1 MRISAWPGFGI
12 GQENPYT
19 RLLYGSVSSRGA
31 QVEDFSPWKALARRY
46 DIFHLHWPEYYVV
59 HPNPIKAL
67 VGTLGVLSCICWMRL
82 RGTKVIWT
90 VHNLRSHNY
99 LRPRVEGLFW
109 RFFPRLV
116 DGFLALTPAGLG
128 QAREHFPQLRKLP
141 GFVVPLGMY
150 RNVYPNG
157 MSRQEARQ
165 RLRLTQY
172 QRTVLFIGVIAKYKN
187 VPLLAKI
194 FRGLDDP
201 ETQLVIAGRFD
212 SAEDEAATRDAADG
226 DARIQIHSGYV
237 EANDLQIY
245 FNAADLVVLPFREIL
260 NSASALLAL
269 SFDKPVLVPA
279 LGAMPELQ
287 ASFGADWVRTYEGE
301 LTPAELKAALEWSRM
316 PSRPKLGPA
325 SSLGWEEI
333 ARQTIQAYSEILCHP
348 DLVEGARS

>member
-1 MRISAWPGFGI
+1 MRISAWPGADI

-19 RLLYGSVSSRGA
+19 RLLYHSVGSRGV

-46 DIFHLHWPEYYVV
+46 DILHLHWPEYYLV

-67 VGTLGVLSCICWMRL
+67 VGTLGALACICWLRL

-90 VHNLRSHNY
+90 VHNLRSHNFV
-99 LRPRVEGLFW
+99 RPRVERLFW
-109 RFFPRLV
+109 RLFPRLV

-128 QAREHFPQLRKLP
+128 QARDHFPLLRKLP

-150 RNVYPNG
+150 RNVYPNEVT
-157 MSRQEARQ
+157 SQEARQ
-165 RLRLTQY
+165 RLQLPLH

-187 VPLLAKI
+187 VPLLVTV
-194 FRGLDDP
+194 FRRLDDP
-201 ETQLVIAGRFD
+201 ETRLVIAGRFD
-212 SAEDEAATRDAADG
+212 SEEDEAATRKAADG
-226 DARIQIHSGYV
+226 DARIHIHSGFV
-237 EANDLQIY
+237 QASDLQIY

-287 ASFGADWVRTYEGE
+287 ATFGSDWVRTYEGE
-301 LTPAELKAALEWSRM
+301 LTLEELRVALEWSRM
-316 PSRPKLGPA
+316 TNRPKLDHA
-325 SSLGWEEI
+325 SALGWEEI
-333 ARQTIQAYSEILCHP
+333 GRETLRAYKEILGHS
-348 DLVEGARS
+348 DLTEIAR